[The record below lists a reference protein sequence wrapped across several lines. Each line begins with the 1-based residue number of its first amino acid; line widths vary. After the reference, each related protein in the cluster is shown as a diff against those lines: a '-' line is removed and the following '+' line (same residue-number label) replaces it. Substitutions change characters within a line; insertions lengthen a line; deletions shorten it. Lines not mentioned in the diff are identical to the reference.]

1 MFEKRGGEPMVPTQS
16 KIYQSI
22 TRQTK
27 TGFIS
32 MTKNGFRESIIHKAS
47 TATYLFLKLV
57 YEILVT
63 SAGRIDYLH

>member
-1 MFEKRGGEPMVPTQS
+1 MVPIQS

-32 MTKNGFRESIIHKAS
+32 MTKNGFSENIIHKAS
-47 TATYLFLKLV
+47 TATYLFLKPV
-57 YEILVT
+57 YQILVT

>member
-1 MFEKRGGEPMVPTQS
+1 MFEERGGEPPMVPIQS

-32 MTKNGFRESIIHKAS
+32 MTKNGFSENIYKAS
-47 TATYLFLKLV
+47 TATYLFLKTV
-57 YEILVT
+57 YLILVT